1 MVVKKDPNL
10 TEIEVIEWCK
20 GKLAPFK
27 RPKVAVF
34 FDTIPRNPTGKIL
47 KRVLRDTYEASIT
60 APE

>member
-1 MVVKKDPNL
+1 VKTDPNL
-10 TEIEVIEWCK
+10 CEAELLDWCK

-34 FDTIPRNPTGKIL
+34 VEAIPRNPTGKVL
-47 KRVLRDTYEASIT
+47 KRVLRETYEASVS